1 MQMRSS
7 GVFAVLLPA
16 CLALAACQ
24 TDVATAPDPMAP
36 NCGAD
41 GLQALVGGPLSA
53 FAAPPA
59 ARAVRV
65 IGPDMAVTMDYRPD
79 RLNVEYDRDQVI
91 RRVFCG

>member
-1 MQMRSS
+1 MQVRSFI
-7 GVFAVLLPA
+7 VLAVLLPA

-24 TDVATAPDPMAP
+24 QDVATAPDPMAP
-36 NCGAD
+36 SCGAD

-53 FAAPPA
+53 FTAPPA

-79 RLNVEYDRDQVI
+79 RLNVEHDRDQVI
-91 RRVFCG
+91 KRVFCG